1 MTAPAANIVGLSV
14 YVPEGFQTSAE
25 IASSTGIPQEVVERK
40 LGLRGKRI
48 AAPDEHVS
56 HLAVR
61 AAEPLLSGVDRSEP
75 GAVVYFGSAHKDYYL
90 WSCAARIQ
98 HALGLTNAFAFEL
111 MATSACGPIALRV
124 ARDLLCG
131 DTNLRFVL
139 LVGASKESTVI
150 DYTNLR
156 SRFAFNF
163 GDGAA
168 AALVRRDTEGH
179 RILGSAS
186 LTDGSFAEDVM
197 VPAGGSVHP
206 ASYETVERRMHFLDV
221 RDPHGMKARLD
232 PVSLDRFVVVVQEAI
247 RRSGC
252 DPSELR
258 FLAVLH
264 MKRSMHERLLERL
277 GLAPSQTVY
286 LDTYGHMSAID
297 PLVSLWEGERAGRL
311 RAGDLA
317 VAVSAGTG
325 YTWAA
330 TAIRW

>member
-1 MTAPAANIVGLSV
+1 VTAQAARIVGLSV
-14 YVPEGFQTSAE
+14 YAPAGVQTSAE
-25 IASSTGIPQEVVERK
+25 IASRTGIPQEIVEGK
-40 LGLRGKRI
+40 LGLRGKHI
-48 AAPDEHVS
+48 ASPDEHVS

-61 AAEPLLSGVDRSEP
+61 AAEPLLRGIDRTEP
-75 GAVVYFGSAHKDYYL
+75 TAVVYFGSAHKDYYL

-98 HALGLTNAFAFEL
+98 HALGLANAFAFEL

-124 ARDLLCG
+124 ARDLLLG
-131 DTNLRFVL
+131 DTHLRFVL

-163 GDGAA
+163 ADGAA
-168 AALVRRDTEGH
+168 AALVCRGEEGH
-179 RILGSAS
+179 RILGSAC
-186 LTDGSFAEDVM
+186 LTDGAFAEDVM
-197 VPAGGSVHP
+197 IPAGGSVHP
-206 ASYETVERRMHFLDV
+206 ASYETIERRMHYLDV
-221 RDPHGMKARLD
+221 RDPQDMKARLD
-232 PVSLDRFVVVVQEAI
+232 PVSLDRFVFVVHEAV

-252 DPSELR
+252 DPSDLR

-264 MKRSMHERLLERL
+264 MKRSMHEQLLERL

-297 PLVSLWEGERAGRL
+297 PLVALWEGERSGRL

>member
-1 MTAPAANIVGLSV
+1 MTANIVGLSV
-14 YVPEGFQTSAE
+14 YVPRGFQTSAE
-25 IASSTGIPQEVVERK
+25 IASRTGIPQEIVEGK
-40 LGLRGKRI
+40 LGLRQKRI

-56 HLAVR
+56 HLATR
-61 AAEPLLSGVDRSEP
+61 AAEPLLRGMDRTEP

-98 HALGLTNAFAFEL
+98 HALGLANAFAFEL

-124 ARDLLCG
+124 ARDLLSG
-131 DTNLRFVL
+131 DETLRFVL

-150 DYTNLR
+150 DYANLR

-163 GDGAA
+163 ADGAA
-168 AALVRRDTEGH
+168 AALVRRDEDGH
-179 RILGSAS
+179 RILASAS
-186 LTDGSFAEDVM
+186 LTDGSFAEDVL

-206 ASYETVERRMHFLDV
+206 PSHETVERRMHFLDV
-221 RDPHGMKARLD
+221 RDPQDMKARLD
-232 PVSLDRFVVVVQEAI
+232 PVSLDRFVFVIREAI
-247 RRSGC
+247 RHSGC
-252 DPSELR
+252 DLSDLR

-264 MKRSMHERLLERL
+264 MKRSMHERLLESL
-277 GLAPSQTVY
+277 GLTPSQSVY
-286 LDTYGHMSAID
+286 LDTYGHMSAVD
-297 PLVSLWEGERAGRL
+297 PLVGLWEGERSGRL
-311 RAGDLA
+311 RPGDLA